1 MLSGRYER
9 PTTQLSLMR
18 EDISLPTGFP
28 TPCPIQDRT
37 AIAVG
42 EDQNAES
49 HEVPGDQVTAKVSL
63 LGEIRCLAGKR
74 HVEVCVAEGSTV
86 QDLLNHLAQELGSGF
101 ARSLFKTDGTLHRY
115 VKVFLGGDE
124 MQGQQA
130 LGTKLDGKQ
139 VDILVL
145 TMYTGG

>member
-1 MLSGRYER
+1 MRGLRF
-9 PTTQLSLMR
+9 QFSLLR
-18 EDISLPTGFP
+18 EDNSLPTGFP

-37 AIAVG
+37 AVAVG
-42 EDQNAES
+42 EEQNAES
-49 HEVPGDQVTAKVSL
+49 RKVPRDQATVRVSL

-74 HVEVCVAEGSTV
+74 QVEVCIAEGSTV
-86 QDLLNHLAQELGSGF
+86 QDLLSYLAQRLGGGF
-101 ARSLFKTDGTLHRY
+101 ARSLFKSDGTLHQY

-124 MQGQQA
+124 MQGPQA